1 MRYLSDSWLHAAD
14 RALQGLE
21 PVPVSLVVGFLVEG
35 GPDGDRRYSVRF
47 GPESVGIISGTDAAG
62 VVLQLDWNL
71 AVGVALGQ
79 DSAQRAFLDGGLRLA
94 GDVTLLL
101 VHGAALAAFDDR
113 LATLRATTDFGDAS

>member
-14 RALQGLE
+14 QALQGLE
-21 PVPVSLVVGFLVEG
+21 PLPVSLVVGYLVEG

-47 GPESVGIISGTDAAG
+47 GPESVGIISGTDAAD

-79 DSAQRAFLDGGLRLA
+79 DSAQRAFLDGALRLA
-94 GDVTLLL
+94 GDVNLLL
-101 VHGAALAAFDDR
+101 AHSSTLSSFDDR
-113 LATLRATTDFGDAS
+113 LATLRATTDYDDAA

>member
-14 RALQGLE
+14 QALQGLE
-21 PVPVSLVVGFLVEG
+21 PLPVSLVVGYLVEG

-47 GPESVGIISGTDAAG
+47 GPESVGIISGTDAAD

-94 GDVTLLL
+94 GDVNLLL
-101 VHGAALAAFDDR
+101 VHTAALASFDDR
-113 LATLRATTDFGDAS
+113 LATLRATTDYDDAA

>member
-14 RALQGLE
+14 QALQGLE
-21 PVPVSLVVGFLVEG
+21 PLPVGLVVGYLVEG
-35 GPDGDRRYSVRF
+35 GPDGDRRYSIRF
-47 GPESVGIISGTDAAG
+47 GPESVGIISGTDGAD

-94 GDVTLLL
+94 GDVNLLL
-101 VHGAALAAFDDR
+101 VHTAALAAFDDR
-113 LATLRATTDFGDAS
+113 LATLRATTDYDDAA